1 MSFESNPDRQ
11 SLWSRPRWYEL
22 LPELLLA
29 AGLMFFLIDEPDAA
43 TSAFKSNRAVG
54 LMAAAAVLWIAG
66 RVVLARFLH
75 ARVARTALFGLAGLG
90 VLAVVVVPAY
100 LNETVVEAF
109 PLTSAPADAETIV
122 PTPSSPPTT
131 ASTAPASTAPAST
144 APASTART

>member
-1 MSFESNPDRQ
+1 MLLFPPLALGTGSRPGAAPVAVRTDALNSSTVAETAEHELESNPDRQ
-11 SLWSRPRWYEL
+11 SRWSRPRWYEL

-75 ARVARTALFGLAGLG
+75 ARLARTALFGLAGL
-90 VLAVVVVPAY
+90 VSWPLSW
-100 LNETVVEAF
+100 F
-109 PLTSAPADAETIV
+109 PPI
-122 PTPSSPPTT
+122 
-131 ASTAPASTAPAST
+131 
-144 APASTART
+144 